1 MSNSDF
7 VRSLP
12 SAGSSS
18 AGATLRRVHLD
29 PLFMCLLIAIIS
41 YGLVVLYSAVNKD
54 MNVFNNQLIR
64 MALAFVAMFVAAQ
77 LQPSFYLRWAPFV
90 YVGGVVLLILV
101 LLVGVKVKGSQRW
114 LDIPGLPRFQPS
126 ELMKIAVPM
135 MVAWYF
141 HDRQLPPRFKDV
153 CVALVI
159 IAIPAACIMRQPDL
173 GTGILVAGAGVAVLV
188 LAGLYWRWMIYAA
201 LGLAMAAPG
210 LWYALQDYQ
219 RQRILTLFDPQSD
232 PLGAG
237 WNIIQSTTAIGSGGV
252 WGKGLFQGTQS
263 HLEFLPES
271 QTDFIIAVVGEE
283 LGLIGILGLL
293 VLYVFVIARGLVIA
307 AQAQSSFGRLL
318 AGALTLTFF
327 VYVFV
332 NIGMVCGLLPVV
344 GVPLPLVSYG
354 GTSAITLMAGFGI
367 IMSVR
372 THRSR

>member
-1 MSNSDF
+1 
-7 VRSLP
+7 
-12 SAGSSS
+12 
-18 AGATLRRVHLD
+18 
-29 PLFMCLLIAIIS
+29 
-41 YGLVVLYSAVNKD
+41 
-54 MNVFNNQLIR
+54 
-64 MALAFVAMFVAAQ
+64 
-77 LQPSFYLRWAPFV
+77 
-90 YVGGVVLLILV
+90 
-101 LLVGVKVKGSQRW
+101 
-114 LDIPGLPRFQPS
+114 
-126 ELMKIAVPM
+126 
-135 MVAWYF
+135 
-141 HDRQLPPRFKDV
+141 
-153 CVALVI
+153 
-159 IAIPAACIMRQPDL
+159 
-173 GTGILVAGAGVAVLV
+173 
-188 LAGLYWRWMIYAA
+188 MIYAA